1 MLNVQVIKKKITLS
15 IKYNIIKFNHNRN
28 YCLNVK

>member
-1 MLNVQVIKKKITLS
+1 MLNVQVIKKTQS

>member
-1 MLNVQVIKKKITLS
+1 MLNVQVIKKTQS
-15 IKYNIIKFNHNRN
+15 IKYNIIKFNYNRN